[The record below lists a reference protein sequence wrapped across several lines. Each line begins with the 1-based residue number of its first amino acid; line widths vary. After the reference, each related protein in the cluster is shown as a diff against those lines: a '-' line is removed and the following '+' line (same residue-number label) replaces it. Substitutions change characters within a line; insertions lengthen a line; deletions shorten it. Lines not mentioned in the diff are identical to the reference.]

1 MRLKYLAT
9 ACLLTLTIGSAN
21 ATTFNWTLSGE
32 PSFGITGSGT
42 LTASES
48 GGQYLVDSIFGS
60 VSDTCSGTPC
70 VPRYRNI
77 ISILTPNQAYA
88 SISDIGGDN
97 LIFPAPASTFLDSQG
112 LVFSIGGIGGD
123 PCPFPTG
130 CYMNIYYASNGQYDL
145 HTSNGGTNG
154 IEFILTADVASTPLP
169 AALPLFVSGFGALGL
184 IGWRRKRKAS
194 AALAV
199 G

>member
-1 MRLKYLAT
+1 
-9 ACLLTLTIGSAN
+9 
-21 ATTFNWTLSGE
+21 
-32 PSFGITGSGT
+32 
-42 LTASES
+42 
-48 GGQYLVDSIFGS
+48 
-60 VSDTCSGTPC
+60 
-70 VPRYRNI
+70 
-77 ISILTPNQAYA
+77 
-88 SISDIGGDN
+88 
-97 LIFPAPASTFLDSQG
+97 
-112 LVFSIGGIGGD
+112 
-123 PCPFPTG
+123 
-130 CYMNIYYASNGQYDL
+130 MNIYYASNGQYDL